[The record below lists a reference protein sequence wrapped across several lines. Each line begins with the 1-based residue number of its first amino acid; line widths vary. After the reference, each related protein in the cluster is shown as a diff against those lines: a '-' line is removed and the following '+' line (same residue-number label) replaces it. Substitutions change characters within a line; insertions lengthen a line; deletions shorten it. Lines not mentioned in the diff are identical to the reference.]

1 MPAAQNS
8 ELVHASA
15 VAVGPNGLLIT
26 GKSRAGKT
34 TLALALVALGA
45 DLVADD
51 QVCLTRHDSGVIM
64 SAPPA
69 LKGKIEARGIGILRQ
84 PTHPAILHIAVDLD
98 MRETERFPK
107 RHEIVIAGERI
118 RQLRRVE
125 SASFHSML
133 YILLGGREQ

>member
-1 MPAAQNS
+1 MPSAQNS
-8 ELVHASA
+8 ELIHASA

-26 GKSRAGKT
+26 GKSGAGKS

-51 QVCLTRHDSGVIM
+51 QVCLTRQDSGLIM
-64 SAPPA
+64 SAPPE
-69 LKGKIEARGIGILRQ
+69 LKDKIEARGIGILRQ
-84 PTHPAILHIAVDLD
+84 PTRPAVLHLAVDLD
-98 MRETERFPK
+98 TRETERFPT

-118 RQLRRVE
+118 RQLRWVE
-125 SASFHSML
+125 SAASHSML